1 MSAYNTDFLDTIV
14 PMSSLLDAYHD
25 LTTWKGRQR
34 SGHTVTEDRAIKS
47 LPTPTATAASKSS
60 DQRVQFRGFVSL
72 QGSKNANTRKRTSE
86 DQKKVQG
93 RTGDGARKVDMER
106 S

>member
-25 LTTWKGRQR
+25 LITWKGRQR

-47 LPTPTATAASKSS
+47 LPTPTTTAASKSS
-60 DQRVQFRGFVSL
+60 NQRV
-72 QGSKNANTRKRTSE
+72 
-86 DQKKVQG
+86 
-93 RTGDGARKVDMER
+93 
-106 S
+106 